1 MNEFHRLENAS
12 QSKLHRMLERI
23 LVALARILI
32 RQNVGFA
39 TFSEIAKKA
48 FVDVATKEYGLRS
61 RPASK
66 SRVSLLTGINRR
78 EVARVQARTAEQPG
92 NVLFNPVFRLVSQ
105 WIRDHRYVTA
115 EGEPL
120 VIPVHG
126 EAPSFDALRN
136 ESCHDVPETA
146 VLRELLS
153 LGIATYEDDAHTRLK
168 LLTPGYIPRNDASAK
183 LELMG
188 VDVAVLLNTIDG
200 NITGDEEPLFQ
211 RKVSFND
218 MSDAGVALLNALA
231 REDGQRLLE
240 RLDQILGQHREP
252 DGGQFAG
259 LGIYV
264 FSENR
269 PTGVQM
275 GEASSRVKKGEFE

>member
-126 EAPSFDALRN
+126 
-136 ESCHDVPETA
+136 
-146 VLRELLS
+146 
-153 LGIATYEDDAHTRLK
+153 
-168 LLTPGYIPRNDASAK
+168 
-183 LELMG
+183 
-188 VDVAVLLNTIDG
+188 
-200 NITGDEEPLFQ
+200 
-211 RKVSFND
+211 
-218 MSDAGVALLNALA
+218 
-231 REDGQRLLE
+231 
-240 RLDQILGQHREP
+240 
-252 DGGQFAG
+252 
-259 LGIYV
+259 
-264 FSENR
+264 
-269 PTGVQM
+269 
-275 GEASSRVKKGEFE
+275 